1 MGAAT
6 PEMSRH
12 SRLLRA
18 GASFALLAVL
28 AAGLVAQGSG
38 GPSTAEAKK
47 KKKPSPNVVVFLTD
61 DMDVSEMRIMD
72 EVNAEIGENGVTFA
86 NSFVNWAVCCPSR
99 ATLLTGQYAQNHGVR
114 GNSANEGGGFGNFN
128 NNNTLALWLQ
138 DAGYHTAHVGK
149 FLNGYGGAGSGA
161 AFVPPGWSEWYAGT
175 DGTTQS
181 VFNYTMN
188 ENGNL
193 IQYGDA
199 VAEFK
204 QDVLTDRA
212 VDVID
217 RRAPFKKPFFIQLAY
232 TASHSGGPNPNP
244 NPPET
249 ECQGSAKPAPR
260 HATAFQS
267 EPLPQPPNFNEADV
281 SDKPQG
287 IRDNP
292 PLSAGDIANITKNY
306 RCRLGSLLSV
316 DEGVGEV
323 MDALRSSGELNNT
336 LVIFTSDNGFFHGE
350 HRVEQGKTRLY
361 EPSIRV
367 PYLMRGPGV
376 PKSGKTVRDLII
388 NADTATTI
396 VDAANANARL
406 PLDGRSLFRAAKRP
420 GKVSGRTMML
430 DTNSYKAVRTQ
441 RYIYAEHDTG
451 ELEMY
456 DLEADPFE
464 LQSVHAEPAY
474 NKARSRLAQLL
485 DEFKRCSGRECAR
498 GPKVKLKLRPDK
510 VPGQGC
516 RPPRLKA
523 TLRGGEKGIVTEA
536 VFRGGGK
543 RDADRRKPFKFNL
556 NASGRG
562 KVKIKA
568 TIELRDGRVDST
580 LKRKTKVCN

>member
-1 MGAAT
+1 MGEAMA
-6 PEMSRH
+6 ESSRR
-12 SRLLRA
+12 SRFLRA
-18 GASFALLAVL
+18 LSAAGMLAAL
-28 AAGLVAQGSG
+28 AAGLVAHGAG
-38 GPSTAEAKK
+38 GPTTAEAKK
-47 KKKPSPNVVVFLTD
+47 KKKPSPNVVVVLTD
-61 DMDVSEMRIMD
+61 DMDSSQMRIMD
-72 EVNAEIGENGVTFA
+72 EVKSEIGEHGVTFA

-99 ATLLTGQYAQNHGVR
+99 ATLLTGQYAQNHDVR
-114 GNSANEGGGFGNFN
+114 GNSANQGGGFANFN

-138 DAGYHTAHVGK
+138 DAGYHTTHIGK

-161 AFVPPGWSEWYAGT
+161 SFVPPGWSEWYAGT
-175 DGTTQS
+175 DGTTQQ
-181 VFNYTMN
+181 VFNYTLN

-193 IQYGDA
+193 IEYGDD
-199 VAEFK
+199 VDEFK

-217 RRAPFKKPFFIQLAY
+217 RRAPLKRPFFIQLSY
-232 TASHSGGPNPNP
+232 TASHGGGPNPNP

-249 ECQGSAKPAPR
+249 ECQGTAKPAPR
-260 HATAFQS
+260 HANAFQS

-281 SDKPQG
+281 SDKPEG
-287 IRDNP
+287 IQNNP
-292 PLSAGDIANITKNY
+292 PLSAGDIADITRNY

-323 MDALRSSGELNNT
+323 MDALRARGELRNT

-350 HRVEQGKTRLY
+350 HRVKTGKTRLY

-376 PKSGKTVRDLII
+376 PSKGRTVRDLII

-396 VDAANANARL
+396 VDAADAKARL
-406 PLDGRSLFRAAKRP
+406 PMDGRSLFRAARRP

-430 DTNSYKAVRTQ
+430 DTAGYKAVRTQ
-441 RYIYAEHDTG
+441 KFIYAEHSTG
-451 ELEMY
+451 EIEMY
-456 DLEADPFE
+456 DLEADPYE
-464 LQSVHAEPAY
+464 LQSVHADPSYTKE
-474 NKARSRLAQLL
+474 RSRLARLL

-498 GPKVKLKLRPDK
+498 GPRVRLKLKPDK
-510 VPGQGC
+510 VAGQGC

-523 TLRGGEKGIVTEA
+523 TFAGGEKGIVEEA
-536 VFRGGGK
+536 TFRGGGK
-543 RDADRRKPFKFNL
+543 RDRDRRKPFNFKL

-580 LKRKTKVCN
+580 LKRKTRVCG